1 MANAD
6 NLIERDAALE
16 RIERLV
22 GDLCRGRGAVVAVR
36 GAVGLGTSA
45 LLDHAG
51 AAADAGGAAVR
62 RFRSTPAERTL
73 AGAGTTELLGPGG
86 EARAGEHPVLLVVD
100 DVQWLDQPTLRWL
113 HHLGRRLDERP
124 VGILVSCRPGL
135 TAPDLVELL
144 ALADTVDLQPL
155 TERGVDRL
163 VRSRLGT
170 PGPGFVERCCGL
182 TGGNPFVLGA
192 LLDTLTARGLP
203 AEAASLDDLE
213 PPARVS
219 DAVRLRLMRCGE
231 ATAAVAGAAAV
242 AGRHATLARLC
253 ELTGLAPDEVTV
265 AVEELQAA
273 GLVDSGA
280 APSFLH
286 PLEASAAIGELSPSL
301 VERLHRRMAELL
313 HHEGAD
319 DVEIAPHLEQC
330 GPIDEPWAPLTLRRA
345 GQRSAHG
352 GDHATA
358 VRWLRRA
365 LTEQVTGSERAELL
379 GVLAGSEL
387 AMGLP
392 AGIGRLRAL
401 SETST
406 DPADRLRLAR
416 ILALHGRMHEAASEL
431 DELLETTRGVLRE
444 RVLRQQLSTLRQSL
458 DLRPRSRSLLEQLTA
473 DADGGAEHD
482 PALLAELAYEHA
494 LAGTSRDVVAD
505 LGNRALEAAERGG
518 LSTSAVH
525 VLFLSLVWSGEL
537 RAAHR
542 LVQLRDR
549 SGELESVQHHRR
561 GQLALAVGAV
571 EQAHAHGLA
580 ALERVRI
587 DAPVIYPAA
596 VAQLARTMIRL
607 GDLDDADRRL
617 EPVLRDLALRE
628 LATFHSVLLARAEL
642 ALACGDWDDAL
653 AAADACRRFSERMGT
668 ENPVV
673 MPWHPVAAEALVA
686 LERLDEAH
694 ELATDAL
701 ARIEAFGYSSDDI
714 RRPLER
720 IRQTV
725 GTEER
730 RSVRAHPSR
739 ATTAPTGPVLLVLG
753 TSRLQRGDDEVVLG
767 TDLADRAL
775 RFLATR
781 RTSVHRDQL
790 VEALWPDVEP
800 TVGRARLRKVLFQLR
815 HRHGDVLESS
825 GDLVG
830 LAGDVV
836 VDVREFRR
844 HALAALDGDDD
855 TETMRAGQAALD
867 WYGGELCELDRYEDW
882 AAELREAVRQE
893 WSAVSQRVAE
903 RFAEAGD
910 HDRALVIVERLIADE
925 PWNEAHFLMGIR
937 WLAATGRRPAA
948 RALIGRA
955 RAAARELGIPASPE
969 LDDLEA
975 ELTG

>member
-1 MANAD
+1 MAHVD

-16 RIERLV
+16 RIERLL
-22 GDLCRGRGAVVAVR
+22 GDLCRGHGTMVAVR
-36 GAVGLGTSA
+36 GSAGLGTSA
-45 LLDHAG
+45 LLDHA
-51 AAADAGGAAVR
+51 ATAADAAGGVVR
-62 RFRSTPAERTL
+62 RFRSTPAERAL

-86 EARAGEHPVLLVVD
+86 DALSGERPVLLVVD
-100 DVQWLDQPTLRWL
+100 DVQWLDQPTVRWL
-113 HHLGRRLDERP
+113 HHLGRRLDEQP
-124 VGILVSCRPGL
+124 VGILLSCRPGIA
-135 TAPDLVELL
+135 APDLVELL
-144 ALADTVDLQPL
+144 ALADTVDLEPL
-155 TERGVDRL
+155 TERGIEQLVRTRIAGAGPDFVDRCAE
-163 VRSRLGT
+163 V
-170 PGPGFVERCCGL
+170 
-182 TGGNPFVLGA
+182 TGGNPFLLVA
-192 LLDTLTARGLP
+192 LLDAVIDRDLP
-203 AEAASLDDLE
+203 AVAATIDGLE
-213 PPARVS
+213 PPETVRQ
-219 DAVRLRLMRCGE
+219 AVRLRLARCGE
-231 ATAAVAGAAAV
+231 VAAIVAGAAAV
-242 AGRHATLARLC
+242 AGRHATVARLC
-253 ELTGLAPDEVTV
+253 ALTDRVPGEVT
-265 AVEELQAA
+265 AAIEELEVA
-273 GLVDSGA
+273 GI
-280 APSFLH
+280 PSSPH
-286 PLEASAAIGELSPSL
+286 PVNARAVLAELSPSL

-319 DVEIAPHLEQC
+319 DVAISPHLERC
-330 GPIDEPWAPLTLRRA
+330 GPIGQPWAPRALRRA
-345 GQRSAHG
+345 GKRSAHD

-365 LTEQVTGSERAELL
+365 LDEDVSDPERGELL
-379 GVLAGSEL
+379 GALAASEL

-401 SETST
+401 SETSAE
-406 DPADRLRLAR
+406 PADRLRLAR
-416 ILALHGRMHEAASEL
+416 TLALHGRMHEAASEL
-431 DELLETTRGVLRE
+431 DELLETARGPLRE

-473 DADGGAEHD
+473 DADDDAEHD
-482 PALLAELAYEHA
+482 PALLAELAYEHV

-505 LGNRALEAAERGG
+505 LGNRALEAVERGDLG
-518 LSTSAVH
+518 ASAVH

-537 RAAHR
+537 RAAHH
-542 LVQLRDR
+542 LAQLRDR
-549 SGELESVQHHRR
+549 DGDLESVQHHRR

-580 ALERVRI
+580 ALEHVRF

-607 GDLDDADRRL
+607 GDLDDAARRL

-642 ALACGDWDDAL
+642 ALARGDWDDAL

-673 MPWHPVAAEALVA
+673 MPWHTVAAEALVA

-701 ARIEAFGYSSDDI
+701 ARIEAFGYSPGDV
-714 RRPLER
+714 RGPLER
-720 IRQTV
+720 IRQSV

-739 ATTAPTGPVLLVLG
+739 ATTVPTGPVLRVLG
-753 TSRLQRGDDEVVLG
+753 TSRLQRGGDEVVLG

-815 HRHGDVLESS
+815 HRHGDVLESG

-844 HALAALDGDDD
+844 HAAAALEAADDAA
-855 TETMRAGQAALD
+855 MLQAGQAALE

-882 AAELREAVRQE
+882 GAELREAVRQE

-903 RFAEAGD
+903 QFAEAGD
-910 HDRALVIVERLIADE
+910 HDRALVIIERLIADE

-937 WLAATGRRPAA
+937 WLAASGRRPAA
-948 RALIGRA
+948 RALIDRA
-955 RAAARELGIPASPE
+955 RAAARELGVPASPE
-969 LDDLEA
+969 LDDLEDG
-975 ELTG
+975 LG